1 MIYNLRK
8 TCWLLSPIELKIAA
22 ILFHIVDCVKK
33 LKKQYNICL
42 NKNNITKNTLSFS
55 LSIVWGFWL
64 SG

>member
-8 TCWLLSPIELKIAA
+8 TCWLLSQIELKIAA
-22 ILFHIVDCVKK
+22 ILVYIVDCVKK

-64 SG
+64 TG